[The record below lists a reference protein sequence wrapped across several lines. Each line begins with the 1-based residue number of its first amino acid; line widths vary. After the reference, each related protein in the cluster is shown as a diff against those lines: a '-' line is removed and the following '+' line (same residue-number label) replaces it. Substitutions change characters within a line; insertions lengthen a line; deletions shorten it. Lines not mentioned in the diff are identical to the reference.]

1 MSLSQETVAQL
12 ATLLHDAER
21 DVRDTVKIT
30 DAHPALSIEDAY
42 RIQDA
47 LRAHKQARGV
57 RCVGM
62 KMGLTSYA
70 KMQQMGVNTPIYGF
84 LGSDNAVDDGAE
96 IEAAKLIHPKVE
108 AEIAFVMRDALQGPG
123 CTPEQV
129 MAATLCLLPAIE
141 VIDSRYENFRFDLP
155 SVIADNTSAARYVIG
170 SRPTAPQGIDLETTG
185 VVLEKNGQVVEVG
198 AGAAVLG
205 NPALAVAMLVDM
217 LHARGQSLP
226 AGSVVL
232 SGAITA
238 AVAVEAGDNVQVRV
252 DGLGSTG
259 LRFV

>member
-1 MSLSQETVAQL
+1 MSLPQETIEQL
-12 ATLLHDAER
+12 ARLLHDAER
-21 DVRDTVKIT
+21 DVRDMVKIT
-30 DAHPALSIEDAY
+30 DAQPGLSTEDAY
-42 RIQDA
+42 RVQDA
-47 LRAHKQARGV
+47 LRAIKLARGV
-57 RCVGM
+57 HLVGM
-62 KMGLTSYA
+62 KMGLTSFA
-70 KMQQMGVNTPIYGF
+70 KMRQMGVDTPIYGF
-84 LGSDNAVDDGAE
+84 LGSDNAVDDGAT
-96 IEAAKLIHPKVE
+96 IKAADLIHPKVE
-108 AEIAFVMRDALQGPG
+108 AEIAFVMRDALHGPG

-129 MAATLCLLPAIE
+129 LAATACLLPAIE
-141 VIDSRYENFRFDLP
+141 VIDSRYENFRFDLA
-155 SVIADNTSAARYVIG
+155 SVIADNTSAARYVVG
-170 SRPTAPQGIDLETTG
+170 SKPVTADDRDLESIG
-185 VVLEKNGQVVEVG
+185 VVLEKNGQVADVG

-238 AVAVEAGDNVQVRV
+238 AIAVEAGDNVQVRI

>member
-1 MSLSQETVAQL
+1 MSLSTDTIESIA
-12 ATLLHDAER
+12 ALLHDAER
-21 DVRDTVKIT
+21 DVRDVVKVT
-30 DAHPALSIEDAY
+30 EAQPDLTTERAY
-42 RIQDA
+42 DVQDA
-47 LRAHKQARGV
+47 LRARKLARGV
-57 RCVGM
+57 RLVGM

-70 KMQQMGVNTPIYGF
+70 KMAQMGVDTPIYGF
-84 LGSDNAVDDGAE
+84 LGSDNAVDDGAAVE
-96 IEAAKLIHPKVE
+96 TSALIHPKVE
-108 AEIAFVMRDALQGPG
+108 AEIAFVMRDALQGPD
-123 CTPEQV
+123 CSVEQV
-129 MAATLCLLPAIE
+129 LAATECLLPAIE

-170 SRPTAPQGIDLETTG
+170 SKAASADGRDLESIG

-205 NPALAVAMLVDM
+205 NPARAVAMLVDM

-238 AVAVEAGDNVQVRV
+238 AVAVEAGDDVQVRI

>member
-1 MSLSQETVAQL
+1 MSLSS
-12 ATLLHDAER
+12 ATIEQIANLLHDAER
-21 DVRDTVKIT
+21 DVRDVVKVT
-30 DAHPALSIEDAY
+30 DAQPDLDTEAAY
-42 RIQDA
+42 RVQDA
-47 LRAHKQARGV
+47 LRAIKLARGV
-57 RCVGM
+57 RLVGM

-70 KMQQMGVNTPIYGF
+70 KMEQMGVDTPIYGF
-84 LGSDNAVDDGAE
+84 LGSDNAVDDGAAVE
-96 IEAAKLIHPKVE
+96 TASLIHPKVE
-108 AEIAFVMRDALQGPG
+108 AEIAFVMRDALQGPD
-123 CTPEQV
+123 CTVEQV
-129 MAATLCLLPAIE
+129 LAATACLLPAIE

-170 SRPTAPQGIDLETTG
+170 SKAATAEGRDLESIG
-185 VVLEKNGQVVEVG
+185 VVLEKNGQVVETG

-205 NPALAVAMLVDM
+205 NPARAVAMLVDM

-238 AVAVEAGDNVQVRV
+238 AVAVEAGDNVQVRI